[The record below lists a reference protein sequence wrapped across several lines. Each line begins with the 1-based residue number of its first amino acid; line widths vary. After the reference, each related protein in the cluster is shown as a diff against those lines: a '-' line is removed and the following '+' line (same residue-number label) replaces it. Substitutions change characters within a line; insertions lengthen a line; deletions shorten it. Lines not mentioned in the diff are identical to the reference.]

1 MSVIFSHQP
10 NPKVTFLGAAG
21 TVTGSM
27 HLLQYKDFNIL
38 LDCGLERDKNTVLKD
53 DEFPF
58 DPEVIDAVILS
69 HNHSDHCGKL
79 PALARKGFRG
89 QVYCTPASKDLLG
102 VVLKDSVNIQE
113 KEAKLRNKTKNRT
126 VPSQN
131 DTFSILDRCVPLD
144 YGKTLE
150 IRNGISLRFH
160 DAGHLLGSAISE
172 ISIGKGDKV
181 FKITYTG
188 DLGRFGLPFHTNP
201 SPVPAADLLICES
214 TYGGK
219 YHDNE
224 EKMAAKLDIVMRDT
238 IKRGGKILMPAF
250 SLGRTQMLLYYLETW
265 MLQNKIPRLPI
276 FLDSPLAVEISR
288 VYKRYNKHL
297 SVNWNSESEN
307 IMILDSWEEAQT
319 ASFHPKPAIIV
330 ASGGMC
336 EGGKILSHLKNHL
349 DDPRTSIALVSFQAP
364 TTLGSKLLEKK
375 PSVYFHGKS
384 WNKWAEIH
392 EIKGFSGH
400 ADQNDFNKLLSP
412 IAKTSGHVRLVHGEP
427 ESAKALASELSKLGF
442 KDVKPV
448 RRGESV
454 TLT

>member
-1 MSVIFSHQP
+1 MSLIFSYQA

-27 HLLQYKDFNIL
+27 HLLQWKDFNFL
-38 LDCGLERDKNTVLKD
+38 LDCGLERDKKPALKD

-89 QVYCTPASKDLLG
+89 QVYCTPANKDLLG

-113 KEAKLRNKTKNRT
+113 KEAKLKNKRGA
-126 VPSQN
+126 PSSN
-131 DTFSILDRCVPLD
+131 DAFSILDRCIPIE
-144 YGKTLE
+144 YGKTSE
-150 IRNGISLRFH
+150 IRNGVNISFH
-160 DAGHLLGSAISE
+160 DSGHLLGSAITQ
-172 ISIGKGDKV
+172 ISLGSGDNV
-181 FKITYTG
+181 IRITYTG
-188 DLGRFGLPFHTNP
+188 DLGRFGMPFHASP

-219 YHDNE
+219 LHDNQE
-224 EKMAAKLDIVMRDT
+224 QMSTKLGNIIRETV
-238 IKRGGKILMPAF
+238 KRGGKILIPAF

-265 MLQNKIPRLPI
+265 MEQNKIPRTPI
-276 FLDSPLAVEISR
+276 YLDSPLAVEIGR
-288 VYKRYNKHL
+288 IYKKHSKRL
-297 SVNWNSESEN
+297 PVKWNSESSN
-307 IMILDSWEEAQT
+307 VIILDSWEEAQA
-319 ASFHPKPAIIV
+319 ASFDPEPAIIV

-349 DDPRTSIALVSFQAP
+349 DDPRCSIVLVSFQAES
-364 TTLGSKLLEKK
+364 TLGARLLEKK
-375 PSVYFHGKS
+375 PSVYFHGKT

-400 ADQNDFNKLLSP
+400 ADQGDFNKLLGP
-412 IAKTSGHVRLVHGEP
+412 IIKDTKFVRLVHGEP
-427 ESAKALASELSKLGF
+427 ESAKAMSNALSKLGF
-442 KDVKPV
+442 NDVKPV

-454 TLT
+454 TLV

>member
-113 KEAKLRNKTKNRT
+113 KEAKLRNRTKNRT

-219 YHDNE
+219 
-224 EKMAAKLDIVMRDT
+224 
-238 IKRGGKILMPAF
+238 
-250 SLGRTQMLLYYLETW
+250 
-265 MLQNKIPRLPI
+265 
-276 FLDSPLAVEISR
+276 
-288 VYKRYNKHL
+288 
-297 SVNWNSESEN
+297 
-307 IMILDSWEEAQT
+307 
-319 ASFHPKPAIIV
+319 
-330 ASGGMC
+330 
-336 EGGKILSHLKNHL
+336 
-349 DDPRTSIALVSFQAP
+349 
-364 TTLGSKLLEKK
+364 
-375 PSVYFHGKS
+375 
-384 WNKWAEIH
+384 
-392 EIKGFSGH
+392 
-400 ADQNDFNKLLSP
+400 
-412 IAKTSGHVRLVHGEP
+412 
-427 ESAKALASELSKLGF
+427 
-442 KDVKPV
+442 
-448 RRGESV
+448 
-454 TLT
+454 